1 MKIKRIIT
9 GKKMVPVSIYI
20 IVAAFAIG
28 IVAVLIYR
36 ALAPAAGLDTGKYQ
50 IVTLTTGESFI
61 GRLSGLNRE
70 YVVLENVYY
79 QQNTAAQSDTATPDN
94 QQVTVLRLSDSVAK
108 PENTMR
114 IAHDKVVHWENLS
127 NDSKIIQAIKQDA
140 PTP

>member
-1 MKIKRIIT
+1 MKIKHLIM
-9 GKKMVPVSIYI
+9 GKKMVPVSAYI
-20 IVAAFAIG
+20 VVIAFVLG
-28 IVAVLIYR
+28 IVALLVYR
-36 ALAPAAGLDTGKYQ
+36 AVAPAAGLDTSKYQ

-61 GRLSGLNRE
+61 GKLSGLNRD

-79 QQNTAAQSDTATPDN
+79 QQDTANQSNAATPDS

-114 IAHDKVVHWENLS
+114 IAHDKLVHWENLS

-140 PTP
+140 PTR

>member
-1 MKIKRIIT
+1 M
-9 GKKMVPVSIYI
+9 GKKMVPVSVYI
-20 IVAAFAIG
+20 VVIAFVLG
-28 IVAVLIYR
+28 IVALLVYR
-36 ALAPAAGLDTGKYQ
+36 AVAPAAGLDTSKYQ

-61 GRLSGLNRE
+61 GKLSGLNRD

-79 QQNTAAQSDTATPDN
+79 QQDAANQSDTTTPDS

-114 IAHDKVVHWENLS
+114 IARDKLVHWENLS

-140 PTP
+140 PTR